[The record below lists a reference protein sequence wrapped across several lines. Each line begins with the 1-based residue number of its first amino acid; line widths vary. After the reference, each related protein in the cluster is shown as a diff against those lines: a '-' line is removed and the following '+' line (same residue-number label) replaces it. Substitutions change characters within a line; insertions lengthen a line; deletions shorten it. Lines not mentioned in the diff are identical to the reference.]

1 MATPVPKDQGERSA
15 EQVKPLSAEEK
26 ERIRQEIWKMRRA
39 ITKGGRFRTIAGVMA
54 KHGLLYFSADGPEHV
69 SLDSGQKN
77 HAGG

>member
-54 KHGLLYFSADGPEHV
+54 KHGLLYLLTDRSMFRWIPG
-69 SLDSGQKN
+69 
-77 HAGG
+77 